1 MKLERSIIAMAI
13 AARVLG
19 GGTGALAAP
28 PAGPTTAAVNDGLLR
43 VAVNPKEA
51 RILLTLPAPDA
62 DGVSGRFLYATSL
75 KTGLGSARITLDHGM
90 LGETRILAF
99 RQLGR
104 KIAITFENP
113 RYIANG
119 EPEIRKGARESFPFS
134 VAGMADIVSTE
145 PSGAVTIDIAPFLT
159 RDTMDIAGRL
169 NGQGGQ
175 LPGALDAGAKGFRL
189 SDGLSAADPG
199 SVKVFPD
206 NIEMEAVQTYVSDT
220 PGREVETI
228 APDGRQVSLTVH
240 HSIIRLPAPGFVPRK
255 FDIRSGTHATQVY
268 DFGTPLGTPVMRQ
281 FANHFRLEKIDP
293 EAARSPVKKPIVF
306 YIDNAAPEPIRAAL
320 AEGVAWWN
328 QAFDAAGFVG
338 AFQVKI
344 LTPDMDPQDIRYN
357 IVNWDER
364 QTRGWSYGGGIIDPR
379 TGEIVKGNVVL
390 EGLRLRQD
398 IVIFESLVGTSQENT
413 GGAND
418 PVRAALAR
426 IRQLGAH
433 EVGHAIGFV
442 HNFAGSTQDRTSV
455 MDYPGPRVRLVD
467 GKIDLRDAYATG
479 IGSWDKFT
487 VDWLYGQPKPGIDPD
502 AEAARKADA
511 IEAAGMR
518 YMTDVDGRDPD
529 LGVPGDNMWTEGDD
543 KPADL
548 AGIMAVRK
556 VALADFGPRVLH
568 PGEPLSDL
576 RRKFVPI
583 WLFHRYEV
591 AAVGKW
597 IGGIHYRYAVAGGN
611 SPTPVPAAA
620 ADQRGALNAL
630 LSTLTADALTV
641 PARLTLALSS
651 GVNGG
656 SDPQFDI
663 EVFDNAGA
671 AAFDP
676 LAATDVAAQLT
687 LDTLLAPSRLTRV
700 YLQHARDPAQLG
712 LDELLD
718 RLAGAAIDVR
728 RNAVERRI
736 AARTILTIVR
746 TQRDPRTPVDVAI
759 LLRGRLSALADRLG
773 SLKGSSDDALWS
785 RGMAET
791 LRDDRLLDREIGRT
805 GRPVPA
811 APPGMPIGGEEDWF
825 GS

>member
-1 MKLERSIIAMAI
+1 MKLGNSIAHAC
-13 AARVLG
+13 
-19 GGTGALAAP
+19 LAAILL
-28 PAGPTTAAVNDGLLR
+28 AGTATAFAAAPTSPQPGVPSGLLPVTVQR
-43 VAVNPKEA
+43 ADGK
-51 RILLTLPAPDA
+51 ILVTLPPPDA

-99 RQLGR
+99 RRLGR

-113 RYIANG
+113 RYMATG
-119 EPEIRKGARESFPFS
+119 SAEIRKGARESFPFS
-134 VAGMADIVSTE
+134 VAGMADVVSSE
-145 PSGAVTIDIAPFLT
+145 SSGAVTIDIAPFLT

-175 LPGALDAGAKGFRL
+175 LPGALDAGGKGFRL
-189 SDGLSAADPG
+189 SDSLSAADPA

-206 NIEMEAVQTYVSDT
+206 NIEMEAIQTYVSDT

-240 HSIIRLPAPGFVPRK
+240 HSLIRLPAPGFIPRE
-255 FDIRSGTHATQVY
+255 FDIRSGTHATQAY
-268 DFGTPLGTPVMRQ
+268 DFGSPLGEPVMVQ
-281 FANHFRLEKIDP
+281 FANHFRLEKVDP
-293 EAARSPVKKPIVF
+293 TAPRSRVKKPIVF
-306 YIDNAAPEPIRAAL
+306 YIDNAAPEPIRTAL

-328 QAFDAAGFVG
+328 QAFDAAGFID

-344 LTPDMDPQDIRYN
+344 LTPDMDPQDVRYN

-398 IVIFESLVGTSQENT
+398 IVIFEGLAGTAQEN
-413 GGAND
+413 GGGPND
-418 PVRAALAR
+418 PVRVSLAR

-442 HNFAGSTQDRTSV
+442 HNFQGSTQNRTSV
-455 MDYPGPRVRLVD
+455 MDYPGPRIRLVD
-467 GKIDLRDAYATG
+467 GKIDLSDAYAVG
-479 IGSWDKFT
+479 IGSWDKYT

-502 AEAARKADA
+502 ADAARKADA
-511 IEAAGMR
+511 IEAAGLL
-518 YMTDVDGRDPD
+518 YMTDIDGRDPD
-529 LGVPGDNMWTEGDD
+529 LGVPGNNMWTDGDD
-543 KPADL
+543 KAPDL
-548 AGIMAVRK
+548 AQVMAIRK
-556 VALADFGPRVLH
+556 VALANFGPGVLH
-568 PGEPLSDL
+568 RGEPLSNL

-597 IGGIHYRYAVAGGN
+597 IGGLHYSYAVAGGAGAA
-611 SPTPVPAAA
+611 PAPATASEQRAA
-620 ADQRGALNAL
+620 LDAL
-630 LSTLTADALTV
+630 LSTLSADALTV
-641 PARLTLALSS
+641 PPSLALALSS

-671 AAFDP
+671 AAFDA
-676 LAATDVAAQLT
+676 LVAADVAAQMT

-718 RLAGAAIDVR
+718 RLMAAGIDVR
-728 RNAVERRI
+728 RNAVERRV
-736 AARTILTIVR
+736 ATRTILAMAR
-746 TQRDPRTPVDVAI
+746 AQRDPRTSIDVAT
-759 LLRGRLSALADRLG
+759 LLHGRLSLLADRLAAVKGG
-773 SLKGSSDDALWS
+773 SEDALWS
-785 RGMAET
+785 RSMAET
-791 LRDDRLLDREIGRT
+791 LRDDRALDREIGKM
-805 GRPVPA
+805 GRQLPTL
-811 APPGMPIGGEEDWF
+811 PPGMPIGGEADWF